1 MSKETQQEQ
10 LRMWILIK
18 VETEVESKISN
29 KIRET
34 KTLVSVT
41 KRVSS
46 PFASYLP
53 YRVTDR

>member
-1 MSKETQQEQ
+1 
-10 LRMWILIK
+10 MWILIK